1 MKEITDEMIMDLAD
15 GNLSDD
21 QAKKVIK
28 FLKTSSAA
36 RKKYE
41 AFVKTSADFSELNP
55 KNDSIEELPSNIQ
68 TLINKSRSK
77 TEQKFKPKGF
87 SFLDN
92 FKNFLTNFGAIRN
105 SLVVATA
112 SLMIGIF
119 GTNVYLNQNNLVLR
133 NQQTTVE
140 YNQYFNINIYS
151 KGQNVILGQTVEK
164 FSPLE
169 IEIFPLKEGKFK
181 LFHNDE
187 EILKKQTDKNLSP
200 LKNIKIIPSNEIF
213 NFIIY
218 YETQDTFEKFEFNF
232 VTD

>member
-1 MKEITDEMIMDLAD
+1 MIMDLAD

-41 AFVKTSADFSELNP
+41 AFVKTSADFGELNP

-68 TLINKSRSK
+68 TMINKSRSK

-87 SFLDN
+87 SFDFSFLDN
-92 FKNFLTNFGAIRN
+92 FKNFVLNFGTFRN
-105 SLVVATA
+105 SLGIAAA

-133 NQQTTVE
+133 NQQTTVG

-151 KGQNVILGQTVEK
+151 KGQNVLLGQTVEK

-169 IEIFPLKEGKFK
+169 IEIYPLKEGKFK

-187 EILKKQTDKNLSP
+187 EILKLETDKKLSP
-200 LKNIKIIPSNEIF
+200 IKNIKIVPNQKIF

-218 YETQDTFEKFEFNF
+218 YETEDAFEKFKFNF

>member
-87 SFLDN
+87 SFDFSFLDN
-92 FKNFLTNFGAIRN
+92 FKNFVTNFRTIGN
-105 SLVVATA
+105 SLGIAAA

-119 GTNVYLNQNNLVLR
+119 G
-133 NQQTTVE
+133 
-140 YNQYFNINIYS
+140 
-151 KGQNVILGQTVEK
+151 
-164 FSPLE
+164 
-169 IEIFPLKEGKFK
+169 
-181 LFHNDE
+181 
-187 EILKKQTDKNLSP
+187 
-200 LKNIKIIPSNEIF
+200 KIGRASCRER
-213 NFIIY
+213 
-218 YETQDTFEKFEFNF
+218 
-232 VTD
+232 V